1 MANIKSSI
9 KRAKIAR
16 VKTLRNKM
24 IKSRLKTHI
33 KKFNEQLESNNIEE
47 AKALFPNLT
56 KLIDKAAAK
65 GTIHKNAAA
74 RKKSKLAAKLNKL
87 SGLAQ

>member
-1 MANIKSSI
+1 
-9 KRAKIAR
+9 
-16 VKTLRNKM
+16 M

>member
-1 MANIKSSI
+1 VANIKSSI